1 VPLTCV
7 NRETTAAEES
17 ASKTAGRG
25 QESFSETRWKSL
37 RYFNLYRLAVAALL
51 FFSALFYP
59 AAFPVLTP
67 HQGPLHLVLAGG
79 YLLSTILSAVVAY
92 AWRQHASTQITVS
105 VFADVLV
112 MTLLIHVG
120 GGLGSGFGSLLLVTL
135 AGAGLVGQGRLVIF
149 YAALATLAVLFEQ
162 SYRGLQ
168 NDLDAAAF
176 FHAGV
181 FSTAFFAVAISA
193 RLLARRVLANE
204 ELARRRGVDL
214 KKQTLVSQ
222 RVIEEMQE
230 GVLVLSGDA
239 RVAQSNP
246 RARRLLAAGESSEL
260 GLRECSPELAE
271 AFYDWCRERGDAAVL
286 VQVPASGS
294 HLRAR
299 FVATT
304 TGDSDVLVFLEDMS
318 RLQEQARQ
326 IKLAALGRLT
336 ASIAHE
342 IRNPLSAIRHAG
354 ELMREERRGE
364 LYERLL
370 RILLDNTQRLERIV
384 SDVLELGRRDRV
396 YSEVIDLRQLLPAFV
411 EQWSAREHLATDVV
425 RLQVCGTASIC
436 FDRSHLHQV
445 LWNLLSNALRH
456 SRRATGSVRLLVADG
471 KAAGQV
477 ELHVVDDGD
486 GVADDLREQ
495 IFEPFF
501 TTHHRGTG
509 LGLYI
514 ARELCEANEA
524 RLDLLGRGEG
534 ADFRIL
540 GRALGC

>member
-1 VPLTCV
+1 MNLAA
-7 NRETTAAEES
+7 TAAED
-17 ASKTAGRG
+17 AARQTPAGV
-25 QESFSETRWKSL
+25 QERFSETRWKSL
-37 RYFNLYRLAVAALL
+37 RYFNLYRLVVAALL
-51 FFSALFYP
+51 FFSALLYP
-59 AAFPVLTP
+59 SAFPVHTAHPALQP
-67 HQGPLHLVLAGG
+67 SVLAGG
-79 YLLSTILSAVVAY
+79 YLASAIVSVIVAY
-92 AWRQHASTQITVS
+92 ACRQHASSQITVG
-105 VFADVLV
+105 VLADLLV

-120 GGLGSGFGSLLLVTL
+120 GGLGSGFGSMLLVSL
-135 AGAGLVGQGRLVIF
+135 AGAGLVGEGRLVIF

-162 SYRGLQ
+162 SFRGLQ
-168 NDLDAAAF
+168 TDLEATAF

-181 FSTAFFAVAISA
+181 FSIAFFAVAISA

-204 ELARRRGVDL
+204 DLARRRGIDL

-230 GVLVLSGDA
+230 GVLVLADDA

-246 RARRLLAAGESSEL
+246 RARQLLAASASGEPA
-260 GLRECSPELAE
+260 LRECSPELVQ
-271 AFYDWCRERGDAAVL
+271 AFADWWRERGDGTVL
-286 VQVPASGS
+286 VQVPANGTQ
-294 HLRAR
+294 LRVR
-299 FVATT
+299 FVTT
-304 TGDSDVLVFLEDMS
+304 ASGDGDVLVFLEDMS
-318 RLQEQARQ
+318 RLREQAQQ

-370 RILLDNTQRLERIV
+370 RILLDNTQRVERIV

-396 YSEVIDLRQLLPAFV
+396 YSELIDLRQLLPALVDEWSTREQLAGDVIQV
-411 EQWSAREHLATDVV
+411 EV
-425 RLQVCGTASIC
+425 RGGAHIC

-456 SRRATGSVRLLVADG
+456 SRRLSGSVRLLVGDG
-471 KAAGQV
+471 RVAGQV
-477 ELHVVDDGD
+477 EVHVIDDGE

-524 RLDLLGRGEG
+524 RLELFGRGQG
-534 ADFRIL
+534 ADFRLL